1 MFCISTALART
12 SSLVYKLSGMFSP
25 FFINFWLMQRTFI
38 ISPASMVDCR
48 KTIVVSAAL
57 HRTAFERARTYSC
70 SKLELEESLSG
81 NCRLHLC
88 CDAVPVLSIIY
99 YLVYV

>member
-12 SSLVYKLSGMFSP
+12 SSLVYKLSGMFSS

-88 CDAVPVLSIIY
+88 CDAETVLSFIY
-99 YLVYV
+99 YLV

>member
-38 ISPASMVDCR
+38 IR
-48 KTIVVSAAL
+48 QL
-57 HRTAFERARTYSC
+57 QWLTAGRQ
-70 SKLELEESLSG
+70 
-81 NCRLHLC
+81 
-88 CDAVPVLSIIY
+88 
-99 YLVYV
+99 